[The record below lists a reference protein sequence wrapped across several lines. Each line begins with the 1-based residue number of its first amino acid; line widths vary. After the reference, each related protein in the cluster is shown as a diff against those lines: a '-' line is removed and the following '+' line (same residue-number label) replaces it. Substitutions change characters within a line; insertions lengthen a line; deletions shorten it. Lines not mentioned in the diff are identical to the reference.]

1 MTRVIED
8 ILEKEGMYVSNTKG
22 ISMLPTLKEG
32 RDAVVILP
40 CTQRLKKY
48 DVALYRRGND
58 YVLHRVIKVLPDSYV
73 CRGDNCIAR
82 EYGITDANV
91 LGKLAECH
99 RRDKRISTDSLSFK
113 LGSRL
118 IVLCHPAVSLN
129 LKIKAKLKKH
139 KKGGI

>member
-1 MTRVIED
+1 MTRTIEE
-8 ILEKEGMYVSNTKG
+8 ILEKEGVYVSNTKG

-40 CTQRLKKY
+40 CTERLKKY

-73 CRGDNCIAR
+73 CRGDNCLSR
-82 EYGITDANV
+82 EYGITDANII
-91 LGKLAECH
+91 GKLAECH
-99 RRDKRISTDSLSFK
+99 RRNRRISTDSLSFK
-113 LGSRL
+113 LGSRMV
-118 IVLCHPAVSLN
+118 VLCHPAISLTR
-129 LKIKAKLKKH
+129 KVKARLTKN

>member
-1 MTRVIED
+1 MTRIIED
-8 ILEKEGMYVSNTKG
+8 ILEKDGVYISTTKG

-40 CTQRLKKY
+40 CTERLKKY
-48 DVALYRRGND
+48 DVALYRRGSD

-82 EYGITDANV
+82 EHGITDADV
-91 LGKLAECH
+91 VGKLVECH
-99 RRDKRISTDSLSFK
+99 RQDKKISANSFSFK
-113 LGSRL
+113 LGSRM
-118 IVLCHPAVSLN
+118 IVLCHPVISLK
-129 LKIKAKLKKH
+129 LKIKARLRKH